1 MKSIITSFLMALLL
15 FGGSVTS
22 TAQYFSASTE
32 SDAYV
37 YFIKGAGSAQSDR
50 YWYYN
55 GSSLTHTQTA
65 PTNGEAAYQFK
76 IIASSTAG
84 KYYIYSVG
92 AGQYLYSKATTAGA
106 DKVGLK
112 ADKADDA
119 LWYIPNDGS
128 VANGVVDFVPGSLT
142 VTDNVVGWNIFGGVS
157 NTTLGLY
164 QRNDANSKWSLI
176 PADLATLNNYRSL
189 VANNVQGTEPD
200 YTKSLASRPAAL
212 PDADFDT
219 WSLDNANSLVSCL
232 LAFYPALPTGY
243 YTIKNN
249 STDGRPQHI
258 YGDLANNQN
267 GYTLQNNNFVADARG
282 VWKVVN
288 NGNGTVSIINSNGDP
303 IITKNNNAPTSH
315 TTLHMAIA
323 DGKNGIYFTEAINA
337 SNGGTKVNDIYCLT
351 TWTAGGINAADNR
364 WEFSPTSNNPYM
376 VNIYAPSNYTLGWRY
391 SGTETTYSIIKRGG
405 FFIDSYDGSE
415 GSMSLYE
422 FVLLDDKGNVVDG
435 ITPVVD
441 SDARTITATIS
452 ELPTGYYRI
461 VSAYTG
467 GTAASKSITSYQ
479 TQSNKLGWEVT
490 DVNNGEQY
498 WYIQGN
504 ATDGYTI
511 QSAYFDSKK
520 YMHTTTAGNSTTASS
535 LVEESEASKYV
546 ISLINNSDQYT
557 IKETEST
564 SPLHGQFLIDGWSS
578 GPLITWAGGENSA
591 SAWYFVP
598 TTDVEAALASLNT
611 LTAGI
616 DYSKQVGTT
625 VGTYSEPE
633 GTTTEG
639 LKELT
644 QNYATY
650 KAEVVAAIESGNV
663 ATMETAYNNFK
674 TYVKNLITADLTTAY
689 GTLTINQPVVGKL
702 YRFKNKAAEGYYM
715 RAASTGQMSMT
726 QTVDDHSTI
735 FMLQEGDPVDGK
747 TAFKLLNYNTGYYT
761 YDTRNNGKVRSEANS
776 VLFKASEGGD
786 TYTNDE
792 GVKCSYYTLKTNYSN
807 GPFTFGRTDN
817 HNIDRHSYYQA
828 DNCDWIIEEVTW
840 LPIPVSSTYMFGTL
854 TSPAPLEIS
863 SAGNYGKD
871 ARMKFYTATIGED
884 NYVVLKKVENNI
896 PANVPLVIEL
906 VTTTG
911 MSQDSQF
918 MQIAS
923 SAPALDATNAL
934 RGSFETIATS
944 TVQGTIYTLQP
955 AWDDNTGNHNS
966 ATEVAFRQ
974 YNGTNIQGFRAY
986 LPVAPGVQPAG
997 MRFYEGDVTRI
1008 EGVEEGQTHKVDV
1021 YDLSG
1026 RRVQRATK
1034 GLYIVNGKKV
1044 LVK

>member
-37 YFIKGAGSAQSDR
+37 YFIKGAGSGQSDR

-142 VTDNVVGWNIFGGVS
+142 VTDNVVGWNIFGGVT

-212 PDADFDT
+212 PDAAFDS

-258 YGDLANNQN
+258 YGDLTNNPN
-267 GYTLQNNNFVADARG
+267 GYTLQNNNFVADTRG

-303 IITKNNNAPTSH
+303 IITKYNNAPTSH
-315 TTLHMAIA
+315 TTLHMTIA

-364 WEFSPTSNNPYM
+364 WEFSPTSNNPYT

-391 SGTETTYSIIKRGG
+391 SETETYSMIKRGG
-405 FFIDSYDGSE
+405 FFIDSYNGME

-441 SDARTITATIS
+441 SEARTITATIS

-564 SPLHGQFLIDGWSS
+564 SPLHGQYLIDSWSS

-702 YRFKNKAAEGYYM
+702 YRFKGKASNKYICPTSA
-715 RAASTGQMSMT
+715 TGQMRM
-726 QTVDDHSTI
+726 DDTADKYATI
-735 FMLQEGDPVDGK
+735 FMLVEGADTDNDGTPEYK
-747 TAFKLLNYNTGYYT
+747 FLNYRYGYYT
-761 YDTRNNGKVRSEANS
+761 QNTREMGATNALANS
-776 VLFKASEGGD
+776 IKIAESTSNVG
-786 TYTNDE
+786 
-792 GVKCSYYTLKTNYSN
+792 YYTLYSNYSGSKWLYDN
-807 GPFTFGRTDN
+807 GGQSTPVV
-817 HNIDRHSYYQA
+817 DRNGSYAAKY
-828 DNCDWIIEEVTW
+828 CDWTIEEVTW

-863 SAGNYGKD
+863 SAGNYEKD

-955 AWDDNTGNHNS
+955 AWDDNTENNKS
-966 ATEVAFRQ
+966 ETEVAFRQ

-986 LPVAPGVQPAG
+986 LPVAPGVQLAG